1 MKDTPSPFK
10 RREEPLLEILHK
22 LLYVNGWSR
31 LLHAETVPGT
41 RLLRIRRRDLGAAGD
56 FSDADVV
63 GLYTDE
69 EYRDGRI
76 TRQSIQAACRT
87 FVLERLSD

>member
-1 MKDTPSPFK
+1 MKDAQQPST
-10 RREEPLLEILHK
+10 RRESLLEVLQKIVF
-22 LLYVNGWSR
+22 VNGWSR
-31 LLHAETVPGT
+31 LLLAEGVPGT

-56 FSDADVV
+56 FGDSDVV

-76 TRQSIQAACRT
+76 TRQSIQAACRR